1 MTYAF
6 LNRADFTVDLVIPVL
21 NEAHVLAKSVE
32 QVLAFLRQRFHCSWH
47 LVIIDNGSSDG
58 TQEVAK
64 DLCTRHPE
72 VRFLHLMQRGRG
84 RALRHAWLQSRAQV
98 VCYMDVDLSTR
109 LEHLTTLIGSIADE
123 GYDIATGSRLLPDS
137 RTTRSWKREAISR
150 IYNIFI
156 KTVLFTRFSDAQC
169 GFKAVSRRAVEQ
181 IVPLVADQTWFFDTE
196 LLVLGEKHGYRIKDI
211 PVVWIEDDDSRVKI
225 FQTGWDDIK
234 GVFRLRKQ
242 LWKRRPA
249 EILLPDTNRRQ

>member
-1 MTYAF
+1 
-6 LNRADFTVDLVIPVL
+6 
-21 NEAHVLAKSVE
+21 
-32 QVLAFLRQRFHCSWH
+32 
-47 LVIIDNGSSDG
+47 
-58 TQEVAK
+58 
-64 DLCTRHPE
+64 
-72 VRFLHLMQRGRG
+72 
-84 RALRHAWLQSRAQV
+84 
-98 VCYMDVDLSTR
+98 MDVDLSTR